1 MFLSKSSLYNI
12 LSSNKSY
19 FRRFNSLDMKARKIN
34 SLKDYYLIIWEA
46 CTTFERRDVKKIKK
60 ASQMVD
66 DILYQIGNEIEG
78 FDGMKASRMRW
89 KIGCIRGRRYEGG
102 YPHTVKN
109 TVVIPKNLMTNISM
123 KKLVRILL
131 HEKIHIYQRKYKKDM
146 KRYLTSNGFIL
157 VKNHKKMRA
166 NPDTDG
172 KTYRKGQTIY
182 QCLYRS
188 SNPSK
193 IDDAG
198 AETELEHPY
207 EEFAYQIEEYVKLV
221 F

>member
-1 MFLSKSSLYNI
+1 
-12 LSSNKSY
+12 
-19 FRRFNSLDMKARKIN
+19 MKARKIK
-34 SLKDYYLIIWEA
+34 SLEDYYLIIWEA
-46 CTTFERRDVKKIKK
+46 CTTFERRDSKKIKK
-60 ASQMVD
+60 ASQIVD

-78 FDGMKASRMRW
+78 FDGMKASRMKW
-89 KIGCIRGRRYEGG
+89 KIGCIRGRGYEGG

-109 TVVIPKNLMTNISM
+109 TVVIPKSLMTNISM
-123 KKLVRILL
+123 KKLVTILL

-146 KRYLTSNGFIL
+146 KRYLKSNGFVL

-172 KTYRKGQTIY
+172 KTYRKGKTIY

-193 IDDAG
+193 IDDVDTEA
-198 AETELEHPY
+198 ELEHPY